1 MVYSKWKK
9 IDNKRNLL
17 PFFLKKEI
25 AQKSWSVIKKNH
37 KRYIKYNVLV
47 LKFGIGISTSPI
59 NISKIKT
66 NDFDEERTKHHTRL
80 RFQSK
85 LA

>member
-37 KRYIKYNVLV
+37 FRETCYKEGKKRALGIFFLRATVLFAYIIIFCV
-47 LKFGIGISTSPI
+47 
-59 NISKIKT
+59 
-66 NDFDEERTKHHTRL
+66 
-80 RFQSK
+80 
-85 LA
+85 

>member
-37 KRYIKYNVLV
+37 FRETCYKEGKNALWVFFFKGYSLICIHNYFLCVVVKL
-47 LKFGIGISTSPI
+47 LEKIS
-59 NISKIKT
+59 
-66 NDFDEERTKHHTRL
+66 
-80 RFQSK
+80 
-85 LA
+85 